1 MHLIRKNL
9 LGQQLFPRFCQT
21 DLDHA
26 DACAHASKIPRQ
38 THAQDTSGLRH
49 FVLTE
54 KRCLSCSI
62 YNPVSVRGVE
72 RETRPSASTVTFSH
86 PENMSDSST
95 PDVGPVEAGVR
106 KLSELR
112 VIDLKAELKRRNLDI
127 SGNKSL
133 LSERLKKAIEEEGG
147 NPDEI
152 IVHLEITP
160 KKTPRRTPKGK
171 RQDEPDD
178 CTLEEDSVDGQEDPD
193 AIPENLHEMDIMDM
207 NVLDEADM
215 GNGGGPDGDEY
226 DEEVLDTLSYEEN
239 TGNLREDDA
248 NDHDVE
254 DVCDVVMSKSG
265 VEEEMEPNDA
275 NVDENEEAPCQ
286 QEDDDGEHGCE
297 DTKSEKESEKVAGS
311 CISEPLK
318 EDTTEEPTEDEKSS
332 VWDSHKEEDNVQ
344 DLANTEEAANL
355 EAESSACEMDVDA
368 STQSEIESTSKD
380 QENIQDNLVDTESTS
395 AQAAKA
401 SETDLCDIESAV
413 DSERAS
419 KGEAVE
425 ECKKTEPAES
435 SEVKESSVEGDDQ
448 KKSSDEDTSSK
459 PDSKDDKGGAAA
471 SGRNLWVSGLSSTT
485 RATDLKN
492 LFSKYGKVVGAKVV
506 TNARSPGA
514 RCYGFVTMCSTEEAT
529 KCISHLHRTELHGR
543 MISVERAKNEP
554 AGKKPADKSDTKNS
568 GSDRRHSSDSKT
580 EKSENKEEK
589 PESSDGKEPGGERT
603 VVMDKSKGEPVISVK
618 TKSKERST
626 KSRDRKSSSKERKDI
641 LSFDQIKEQRERER
655 QRQREREIR
664 EVERR
669 RHSGERDRDSRSER
683 ERIRLFRER
692 EEKERLMRKRNWLEV
707 EKQRLNADR
716 MEREFLERERLRIEY
731 ERRREQERIHREREE
746 LRRQQDQLRFE
757 QDRRP
762 LKRPYDMDGRKDD
775 WQMKRMTMDDRYGR
789 SDLGRQDRYQD
800 FDHRD
805 RSRYQ
810 DDMMMDRR
818 DNRGGMQGDRDNQ
831 HFSDR
836 DRHGRDN
843 RDNWGGSF
851 DKRGMNPSRPVP
863 GGRDNRDWEP
873 GRKMD
878 GDRNW
883 QGADRGVPGQGHMA
897 RGGMAS
903 RGGYIQTGTSQSLS
917 GALNRPNQMMQGSG
931 MQGGGAFGRR
941 Y

>member
-1 MHLIRKNL
+1 
-9 LGQQLFPRFCQT
+9 
-21 DLDHA
+21 
-26 DACAHASKIPRQ
+26 
-38 THAQDTSGLRH
+38 
-49 FVLTE
+49 
-54 KRCLSCSI
+54 
-62 YNPVSVRGVE
+62 
-72 RETRPSASTVTFSH
+72 
-86 PENMSDSST
+86 MSDSST
-95 PDVGPVEAGVR
+95 ADVGPVEAGVR

-152 IVHLEITP
+152 VVHLEITP
-160 KKTPRRTPKGK
+160 KKTPRRTLKGK
-171 RQDEPDD
+171 GKDEPDEAED
-178 CTLEEDSVDGQEDPD
+178 GTLEEDSIDGQEDPD
-193 AIPENLHEMDIMDM
+193 AIPDNLHEMDIMDM

-226 DEEVLDTLSYEEN
+226 DEEVLDTLSNEEN
-239 TGNLREDDA
+239 AGSLREDAANNHDA
-248 NDHDVE
+248 E
-254 DVCDVVMSKSG
+254 DADDAVMSKSE
-265 VEEEMEPNDA
+265 VEEEIKANDEDM
-275 NVDENEEAPCQ
+275 DENQEVPC
-286 QEDDDGEHGCE
+286 QEDDGEPECE

-318 EDTTEEPTEDEKSS
+318 EDFAEEPTEDEKSS
-332 VWDSHKEEDNVQ
+332 VWDSHKEEDNVH
-344 DLANTEEAANL
+344 DLANAEEAANL
-355 EAESSACEMDVDA
+355 EADVD
-368 STQSEIESTSKD
+368 SSKQSEVDSTSKD
-380 QENIQDNLVDTESTS
+380 QENVRDNLVDSESTS
-395 AQAAKA
+395 TKAANA
-401 SETDLCDIESAV
+401 SETLLRDIAV
-413 DSERAS
+413 DSEMAS
-419 KGEAVE
+419 KGEGDE

-435 SEVKESSVEGDDQ
+435 SEVKESSVQGGDDQ
-448 KKSSDEDTSSK
+448 KKSGDEDTSTK
-459 PDSKDDKGGAAA
+459 PESKDDKGSAAA

-529 KCISHLHRTELHGR
+529 TCISHLHRTELHGR

-554 AGKKPADKSDTKNS
+554 AGKKPAEKSDAKNP
-568 GSDRRHSSDSKT
+568 GSDRRHSTDSKT
-580 EKSENKEEK
+580 EKSENKDEK
-589 PESSDGKEPGGERT
+589 SENSDGKEQGERT

-626 KSRDRKSSSKERKDI
+626 KSRDRKSSSKDRKDI

-692 EEKERLMRKRNWLEV
+692 EERERLLRKRNFLEV
-707 EKQRLNADR
+707 EKQRLDADR
-716 MEREFLERERLRIEY
+716 REREFLERERLRIEY

-762 LKRPYDMDGRKDD
+762 VKRPYDMDGRKDD

-789 SDLGRQDRYQD
+789 SDFGRQDRYQD

-810 DDMMMDRR
+810 DDMLDRR
-818 DNRGGMQGDRDNQ
+818 DNRGGLSGDNQ

-836 DRHGRDN
+836 ERHGRDS
-843 RDNWGGSF
+843 RDNWGGGY
-851 DKRGMNPSRPVP
+851 DKRGMNPMRPVP
-863 GGRDNRDWEP
+863 GSRDNRDWEP

-903 RGGYIQTGTSQSLS
+903 RGGYIQTGTSQSLA
-917 GALNRPNQMMQGSG
+917 GALNRPNQMIQGSG
-931 MQGGGAFGRR
+931 IQGGGAFGRR

>member
-1 MHLIRKNL
+1 
-9 LGQQLFPRFCQT
+9 
-21 DLDHA
+21 
-26 DACAHASKIPRQ
+26 
-38 THAQDTSGLRH
+38 
-49 FVLTE
+49 
-54 KRCLSCSI
+54 
-62 YNPVSVRGVE
+62 
-72 RETRPSASTVTFSH
+72 
-86 PENMSDSST
+86 MSDSST
-95 PDVGPVEAGVR
+95 ADMGPVEAGVR

-171 RQDEPDD
+171 RQDEPDEPED
-178 CTLEEDSVDGQEDPD
+178 YTLEEDSVDGQEDPD

-215 GNGGGPDGDEY
+215 GNGGGPEGDEY
-226 DEEVLDTLSYEEN
+226 DEEVLDTLSN
-239 TGNLREDDA
+239 EDDA
-248 NDHDVE
+248 ANLMEDDAE
-254 DVCDVVMSKSG
+254 DVTDVITSKSDL
-265 VEEEMEPNDA
+265 EEEMEANDA
-275 NVDENEEAPCQ
+275 DVNENQEAPCQ
-286 QEDDDGEHGCE
+286 QQEDDGEHGCE
-297 DTKSEKESEKVAGS
+297 DSNSEKESEKVAGS

-318 EDTTEEPTEDEKSS
+318 EHTTEEPTEDKKSS

-344 DLANTEEAANL
+344 DLANAEEAADL

-368 STQSEIESTSKD
+368 SKQSEIESTSKE
-380 QENIQDNLVDTESTS
+380 QENIPDNLVDAESTS
-395 AQAAKA
+395 AQAANA
-401 SETDLCDIESAV
+401 SETDLRDIESAV

-425 ECKKTEPAES
+425 ECEKTEPAES

-448 KKSSDEDTSSK
+448 KKSGDEDSSSK
-459 PDSKDDKGGAAA
+459 PDSKDDKGSAAA

-554 AGKKPADKSDTKNS
+554 AGKKPAEKSDTKKA
-568 GSDRRHSSDSKT
+568 GSDRRQSSDSKT
-580 EKSENKEEK
+580 EKSENKDEK
-589 PESSDGKEPGGERT
+589 PENADGKEQGGERT

-716 MEREFLERERLRIEY
+716 LEREFLERERLRIEY

-746 LRRQQDQLRFE
+746 LRRQQEQLRFE
-757 QDRRP
+757 QDRRS

-775 WQMKRMTMDDRYGR
+775 WQMKRMAMDDRY
-789 SDLGRQDRYQD
+789 GRQDRYQD

-805 RSRYQ
+805 RGRYQ
-810 DDMMMDRR
+810 DDMMMDR
-818 DNRGGMQGDRDNQ
+818 RGGMQGDRDNQ

-843 RDNWGGSF
+843 RDNWGGGY

-883 QGADRGVPGQGHMA
+883 QGADRGVPGPGHIA

-903 RGGYIQTGTSQSLS
+903 RGGFIQTGTSQSIS
-917 GALNRPNQMMQGSG
+917 GALNRPNQIMQGSG
-931 MQGGGAFGRR
+931 IQGGGAFGRR

>member
-1 MHLIRKNL
+1 
-9 LGQQLFPRFCQT
+9 
-21 DLDHA
+21 
-26 DACAHASKIPRQ
+26 
-38 THAQDTSGLRH
+38 
-49 FVLTE
+49 
-54 KRCLSCSI
+54 
-62 YNPVSVRGVE
+62 
-72 RETRPSASTVTFSH
+72 
-86 PENMSDSST
+86 MSDSST

-318 EDTTEEPTEDEKSS
+318 EHTTEEPTEDKKSS

-368 STQSEIESTSKD
+368 LTQSEIEST
-380 QENIQDNLVDTESTS
+380 I
-395 AQAAKA
+395 
-401 SETDLCDIESAV
+401 

-448 KKSSDEDTSSK
+448 KKSDEDTSSK
-459 PDSKDDKGGAAA
+459 PDSKDDKGSAAA

>member
-1 MHLIRKNL
+1 
-9 LGQQLFPRFCQT
+9 
-21 DLDHA
+21 
-26 DACAHASKIPRQ
+26 
-38 THAQDTSGLRH
+38 
-49 FVLTE
+49 
-54 KRCLSCSI
+54 
-62 YNPVSVRGVE
+62 
-72 RETRPSASTVTFSH
+72 
-86 PENMSDSST
+86 MSDSST

-171 RQDEPDD
+171 RPDEPDD
-178 CTLEEDSVDGQEDPD
+178 CNLEEDSVDGQEDPD
-193 AIPENLHEMDIMDM
+193 AFPENIHEMDIMDM

-226 DEEVLDTLSYEEN
+226 DEEVLDTLLHEEN
-239 TGNLREDDA
+239 TGSLREDDA

-254 DVCDVVMSKSG
+254 DVCGVFMSKS
-265 VEEEMEPNDA
+265 EEMDLNDA
-275 NVDENEEAPCQ
+275 NVDENQEASCQ
-286 QEDDDGEHGCE
+286 QEDDGEHGCK
-297 DTKSEKESEKVAGS
+297 DTKNEKESEKVAGS

-318 EDTTEEPTEDEKSS
+318 EDTTEERTEDEKSS

-344 DLANTEEAANL
+344 DLTNTEEATNL
-355 EAESSACEMDVDA
+355 EAESSACEMDIDK
-368 STQSEIESTSKD
+368 SKQSEIESRSKD
-380 QENIQDNLVDTESTS
+380 QENVQDNLVDTESTS
-395 AQAAKA
+395 APAANA

-448 KKSSDEDTSSK
+448 KKSDEDASSK
-459 PDSKDDKGGAAA
+459 PDSKDDKGSAAA

-485 RATDLKN
+485 RATDLKS

-554 AGKKPADKSDTKNS
+554 AGKKPADKSDTKKS

-589 PESSDGKEPGGERT
+589 PEISDGKEPGGERT

-626 KSRDRKSSSKERKDI
+626 KSRDRKSSSKDRKDI

-716 MEREFLERERLRIEY
+716 MEREFLERERLQIEY

-757 QDRRP
+757 QDRRS
-762 LKRPYDMDGRKDD
+762 LKRPFDMDGRKDD
-775 WQMKRMTMDDRYGR
+775 WQMKRMNMDDRCGR

-805 RSRYQ
+805 RSRFP

-818 DNRGGMQGDRDNQ
+818 VNRGGMQGDRDNQ

-843 RDNWGGSF
+843 RDNWAGSF
-851 DKRGMNPSRPVP
+851 DKRGMNPSRPVA

-873 GRKMD
+873 GHKMD

-883 QGADRGVPGQGHMA
+883 QGADRGVLGQGHIA

-917 GALNRPNQMMQGSG
+917 GALNRPNQMMQGNG

>member
-1 MHLIRKNL
+1 
-9 LGQQLFPRFCQT
+9 
-21 DLDHA
+21 
-26 DACAHASKIPRQ
+26 
-38 THAQDTSGLRH
+38 
-49 FVLTE
+49 
-54 KRCLSCSI
+54 
-62 YNPVSVRGVE
+62 
-72 RETRPSASTVTFSH
+72 
-86 PENMSDSST
+86 MSDSST
-95 PDVGPVEAGVR
+95 ADMGPVEAGVR

-171 RQDEPDD
+171 RQDEPDEPED
-178 CTLEEDSVDGQEDPD
+178 YTLEEDSVDGQEDPD

-215 GNGGGPDGDEY
+215 GNGGGPEGDEY
-226 DEEVLDTLSYEEN
+226 DEEVLDTLSN
-239 TGNLREDDA
+239 EDDA
-248 NDHDVE
+248 ANLMEDDAE
-254 DVCDVVMSKSG
+254 DVTDVITSKSDL
-265 VEEEMEPNDA
+265 EEEMEANDA
-275 NVDENEEAPCQ
+275 DVNENQEAPCQ
-286 QEDDDGEHGCE
+286 QQEDDGEHGCE
-297 DTKSEKESEKVAGS
+297 DSNSEKESEKVAGS

-344 DLANTEEAANL
+344 DLANAEEAADL

-368 STQSEIESTSKD
+368 SKQSEIESTSKE
-380 QENIQDNLVDTESTS
+380 QENIPDNLVDAESTS
-395 AQAAKA
+395 AQAANA
-401 SETDLCDIESAV
+401 SETDLRDIESAV

-425 ECKKTEPAES
+425 ECEKTEPAES

-448 KKSSDEDTSSK
+448 KKSGDEDSSSK
-459 PDSKDDKGGAAA
+459 PDSKDDKGSAAA

-554 AGKKPADKSDTKNS
+554 AGKKPAEKSDTKKA
-568 GSDRRHSSDSKT
+568 GSDRRQSSDSKT
-580 EKSENKEEK
+580 EKSENKDEK
-589 PESSDGKEPGGERT
+589 PENADGKEQGGERT

-716 MEREFLERERLRIEY
+716 LEREFLERERLRIEY

-746 LRRQQDQLRFE
+746 LRRQQEQLRFE
-757 QDRRP
+757 QDRRS

-775 WQMKRMTMDDRYGR
+775 WQMKRMAMDDRY
-789 SDLGRQDRYQD
+789 GRQDRYQD

-805 RSRYQ
+805 RGRYQ
-810 DDMMMDRR
+810 DDMMMDR
-818 DNRGGMQGDRDNQ
+818 RGGMQGDRDNQ

-843 RDNWGGSF
+843 RDNWGGGY

-883 QGADRGVPGQGHMA
+883 QGADRGVPGPGHIA

-903 RGGYIQTGTSQSLS
+903 RGGFIQTGTSQSIS
-917 GALNRPNQMMQGSG
+917 GALNRPNQIMQGSG
-931 MQGGGAFGRR
+931 IQGGGAFGRR

>member
-1 MHLIRKNL
+1 
-9 LGQQLFPRFCQT
+9 
-21 DLDHA
+21 
-26 DACAHASKIPRQ
+26 
-38 THAQDTSGLRH
+38 
-49 FVLTE
+49 
-54 KRCLSCSI
+54 
-62 YNPVSVRGVE
+62 
-72 RETRPSASTVTFSH
+72 
-86 PENMSDSST
+86 MSDSST
-95 PDVGPVEAGVR
+95 ADVGPVEAGVR

-152 IVHLEITP
+152 VVHLEITP

-171 RQDEPDD
+171 GKDEPED
-178 CTLEEDSVDGQEDPD
+178 CTLEEDSVDGQEDSD
-193 AIPENLHEMDIMDM
+193 AMPENIHDMDIMDM

-215 GNGGGPDGDEY
+215 GNGGGTDEDEY
-226 DEEVLDTLSYEEN
+226 DEEVLDTLSDDGN
-239 TGNLREDDA
+239 TGSLREDATNNHDA
-248 NDHDVE
+248 E
-254 DVCDVVMSKSG
+254 DADDAIMSKS
-265 VEEEMEPNDA
+265 EEEIKAND
-275 NVDENEEAPCQ
+275 VEMDENQEAPCQ
-286 QEDDDGEHGCE
+286 QEDDGEHGCE
-297 DTKSEKESEKVAGS
+297 DPKSEKESEKVAGS

-318 EDTTEEPTEDEKSS
+318 EDFAEEPTEDEKSS
-332 VWDSHKEEDNVQ
+332 VWDSHKEEDNVH
-344 DLANTEEAANL
+344 DLANAEEAANL

-368 STQSEIESTSKD
+368 SKQSEVDPTSKE
-380 QENIQDNLVDTESTS
+380 QENVQDNLVDSESTS
-395 AQAAKA
+395 TQAANA
-401 SETDLCDIESAV
+401 SETCLRDIESAV
-413 DSERAS
+413 DSEMAS
-419 KGEAVE
+419 KGEADE

-435 SEVKESSVEGDDQ
+435 SEVKESSVQGGDDQ
-448 KKSSDEDTSSK
+448 KKSGDEDTSTK
-459 PDSKDDKGGAAA
+459 PESKDDKSSAAA

-554 AGKKPADKSDTKNS
+554 AGKKPADKIDTKKP

-580 EKSENKEEK
+580 EKSENKDEK
-589 PESSDGKEPGGERT
+589 SENSEGKEQGGERT

-626 KSRDRKSSSKERKDI
+626 KSRDRKSSSKDRKDI

-692 EEKERLMRKRNWLEV
+692 EERERLLRKRNFLEV
-707 EKQRLNADR
+707 EKQRLDADR
-716 MEREFLERERLRIEY
+716 REREFLERERLRIEF

-762 LKRPYDMDGRKDD
+762 IKRPYDMDGRKDD

-789 SDLGRQDRYQD
+789 SDFGRQDRYQD

-810 DDMMMDRR
+810 DDVMMDRR
-818 DNRGGMQGDRDNQ
+818 DNRGGLSGDRDNQ

-843 RDNWGGSF
+843 RDNWGGGF
-851 DKRGMNPSRPVP
+851 DKRGMNPMRPGP
-863 GGRDNRDWEP
+863 GSRDNRDWEP

-883 QGADRGVPGQGHMA
+883 QGGDRGVPGQSHMA

-903 RGGYIQTGTSQSLS
+903 RGGYMQTGTTQALA
-917 GALNRPNQMMQGSG
+917 GALNRPNQMIQGSG
-931 MQGGGAFGRR
+931 IQGGGAFGRR

>member
-1 MHLIRKNL
+1 
-9 LGQQLFPRFCQT
+9 
-21 DLDHA
+21 
-26 DACAHASKIPRQ
+26 
-38 THAQDTSGLRH
+38 
-49 FVLTE
+49 
-54 KRCLSCSI
+54 
-62 YNPVSVRGVE
+62 
-72 RETRPSASTVTFSH
+72 
-86 PENMSDSST
+86 MSDSST
-95 PDVGPVEAGVR
+95 ADVGPVEAGVR

-152 IVHLEITP
+152 VVHLEITP
-160 KKTPRRTPKGK
+160 KKTPRRTLKGK
-171 RQDEPDD
+171 GKDEPDEAED
-178 CTLEEDSVDGQEDPD
+178 GTLEEDSIDGQEDPD
-193 AIPENLHEMDIMDM
+193 AIPDNLHEMDIMDM

-226 DEEVLDTLSYEEN
+226 DEEVLDTLSNEEN
-239 TGNLREDDA
+239 AGSLREDAANNHDA
-248 NDHDVE
+248 E
-254 DVCDVVMSKSG
+254 DADDAVMSKSE
-265 VEEEMEPNDA
+265 VEE
-275 NVDENEEAPCQ
+275 
-286 QEDDDGEHGCE
+286 QEDDGEPECE

-318 EDTTEEPTEDEKSS
+318 EDFAEEPTEDEKSS
-332 VWDSHKEEDNVQ
+332 VWDSHKEEDNVH
-344 DLANTEEAANL
+344 DLANAEEAANL
-355 EAESSACEMDVDA
+355 EADVD
-368 STQSEIESTSKD
+368 SSKQSEVDSTSKD
-380 QENIQDNLVDTESTS
+380 QENVRDNLVDSESTS
-395 AQAAKA
+395 TKAANA
-401 SETDLCDIESAV
+401 SETLLRDIAV
-413 DSERAS
+413 DSEMAS
-419 KGEAVE
+419 KGEGDE

-435 SEVKESSVEGDDQ
+435 SEVKESSVQGGDDQ
-448 KKSSDEDTSSK
+448 KKSGDEDTSTK
-459 PDSKDDKGGAAA
+459 PESKDDKGSAAA

-529 KCISHLHRTELHGR
+529 TCISHLHRTELHGR

-554 AGKKPADKSDTKNS
+554 AGKKPAEKSDAKNP
-568 GSDRRHSSDSKT
+568 GSDRRHSTDSKT
-580 EKSENKEEK
+580 EKSENKDEK
-589 PESSDGKEPGGERT
+589 SENSDGKEQGERT

-626 KSRDRKSSSKERKDI
+626 KSRDRKSSSKDRKDI

-692 EEKERLMRKRNWLEV
+692 EERERLLRKRNFLEV
-707 EKQRLNADR
+707 EKQRLDADR
-716 MEREFLERERLRIEY
+716 REREFLERERLRIEY

-762 LKRPYDMDGRKDD
+762 VKRPYDMDGRKDD

-789 SDLGRQDRYQD
+789 SDFGRQDRYQD

-810 DDMMMDRR
+810 DDMLDRR
-818 DNRGGMQGDRDNQ
+818 DNRGGLSGDNQ

-836 DRHGRDN
+836 ERHGRDS
-843 RDNWGGSF
+843 RDNWGGGY
-851 DKRGMNPSRPVP
+851 DKRGMNPMRPVP
-863 GGRDNRDWEP
+863 GSRDNRDWEP

-903 RGGYIQTGTSQSLS
+903 RGGYIQTGTSQSLA
-917 GALNRPNQMMQGSG
+917 GALNRPNQMIQGSG
-931 MQGGGAFGRR
+931 IQGGGAFGRR

>member
-1 MHLIRKNL
+1 
-9 LGQQLFPRFCQT
+9 
-21 DLDHA
+21 
-26 DACAHASKIPRQ
+26 
-38 THAQDTSGLRH
+38 
-49 FVLTE
+49 
-54 KRCLSCSI
+54 
-62 YNPVSVRGVE
+62 
-72 RETRPSASTVTFSH
+72 
-86 PENMSDSST
+86 MSDSST
-95 PDVGPVEAGVR
+95 ADVGPVEAGVR

-152 IVHLEITP
+152 VVHLEITP
-160 KKTPRRTPKGK
+160 KKTPRRTLKGK
-171 RQDEPDD
+171 GKDEPDEAED
-178 CTLEEDSVDGQEDPD
+178 GTLEEDSIDGQEDPD
-193 AIPENLHEMDIMDM
+193 AIPDNLHEMDIMDM

-226 DEEVLDTLSYEEN
+226 DEEVLDTLSNEEN
-239 TGNLREDDA
+239 AGSLREDAANNHDA
-248 NDHDVE
+248 E
-254 DVCDVVMSKSG
+254 DADDAVMSKSE
-265 VEEEMEPNDA
+265 VEEE
-275 NVDENEEAPCQ
+275 
-286 QEDDDGEHGCE
+286 DDGEPECE

-318 EDTTEEPTEDEKSS
+318 EDFAEEPTEDEKSS
-332 VWDSHKEEDNVQ
+332 VWDSHKEEDNVH
-344 DLANTEEAANL
+344 DLANAEEAANL
-355 EAESSACEMDVDA
+355 EADVD
-368 STQSEIESTSKD
+368 SSKQSEVDSTSKD
-380 QENIQDNLVDTESTS
+380 QENVRDNLVDSESTS
-395 AQAAKA
+395 TKAANA
-401 SETDLCDIESAV
+401 SETLLRDIAV
-413 DSERAS
+413 DSEMAS
-419 KGEAVE
+419 KGEGDE

-435 SEVKESSVEGDDQ
+435 SEVKESSVQGGDDQ
-448 KKSSDEDTSSK
+448 KKSGDEDTSTK
-459 PDSKDDKGGAAA
+459 PESKDDKGSAAA

-529 KCISHLHRTELHGR
+529 TCISHLHRTELHGR

-554 AGKKPADKSDTKNS
+554 AGKKPAEKSDAKNP
-568 GSDRRHSSDSKT
+568 GSDRRHSTDSKT
-580 EKSENKEEK
+580 EKSENKDEK
-589 PESSDGKEPGGERT
+589 SENSDGKEQGERT

-626 KSRDRKSSSKERKDI
+626 KSRDRKSSSKDRKDI

-692 EEKERLMRKRNWLEV
+692 EERERLLRKRNFLEV
-707 EKQRLNADR
+707 EKQRLDADR
-716 MEREFLERERLRIEY
+716 REREFLERERLRIEY

-762 LKRPYDMDGRKDD
+762 VKRPYDMDGRKDD

-789 SDLGRQDRYQD
+789 SDFGRQDRYQD

-810 DDMMMDRR
+810 DDMLDRR
-818 DNRGGMQGDRDNQ
+818 DNRGGLSGDNQ

-836 DRHGRDN
+836 ERHGRDS
-843 RDNWGGSF
+843 RDNWGGGY
-851 DKRGMNPSRPVP
+851 DKRGMNPMRPVP
-863 GGRDNRDWEP
+863 GSRDNRDWEP

-903 RGGYIQTGTSQSLS
+903 RGGYIQTGTSQSLA
-917 GALNRPNQMMQGSG
+917 GALNRPNQMIQGSG
-931 MQGGGAFGRR
+931 IQGGGAFGRR

>member
-1 MHLIRKNL
+1 
-9 LGQQLFPRFCQT
+9 
-21 DLDHA
+21 
-26 DACAHASKIPRQ
+26 
-38 THAQDTSGLRH
+38 
-49 FVLTE
+49 
-54 KRCLSCSI
+54 
-62 YNPVSVRGVE
+62 
-72 RETRPSASTVTFSH
+72 
-86 PENMSDSST
+86 MSESST
-95 PDVGPVEAGVR
+95 PDMGPVEAGVR

-152 IVHLEITP
+152 TVHLEITP

-178 CTLEEDSVDGQEDPD
+178 CNLEEDSVDGQEDPD
-193 AIPENLHEMDIMDM
+193 AFPENIHEMDIMDM

-215 GNGGGPDGDEY
+215 GNGDGPDGDEY
-226 DEEVLDTLSYEEN
+226 DEEVLDTLSHEAN
-239 TGNLREDDA
+239 TGSLREDDA

-254 DVCDVVMSKSG
+254 DVCGVFMSKSD
-265 VEEEMEPNDA
+265 EMDLNDA
-275 NVDENEEAPCQ
+275 NVNENQEASCQ
-286 QEDDDGEHGCE
+286 QEDDGEHGCK
-297 DTKSEKESEKVAGS
+297 DTKSEKEIEKVAGS

-318 EDTTEEPTEDEKSS
+318 EDTTEERTEDEKSS

-344 DLANTEEAANL
+344 DLTNTEEATNL
-355 EAESSACEMDVDA
+355 EAESSACEKDIDE
-368 STQSEIESTSKD
+368 SKQSEIESISKD

-395 AQAAKA
+395 AKAANA
-401 SETDLCDIESAV
+401 NETDLCDIESAV

-448 KKSSDEDTSSK
+448 KKSSDEDASSK
-459 PDSKDDKGGAAA
+459 PDSKDDKGSAAA

-554 AGKKPADKSDTKNS
+554 AGKKPADKSDTKKT

-603 VVMDKSKGEPVISVK
+603 VVMDKSKGEPVISLK

-626 KSRDRKSSSKERKDI
+626 KSRDRKSSSKDRKDI

-655 QRQREREIR
+655 QRQRDREIR

-716 MEREFLERERLRIEY
+716 MEREFLERERLRIEF

-757 QDRRP
+757 QDRRS
-762 LKRPYDMDGRKDD
+762 LKRPFDMDGRKDD
-775 WQMKRMTMDDRYGR
+775 WQMKRMNMDDRCGR

-805 RSRYQ
+805 RSRFP

-818 DNRGGMQGDRDNQ
+818 VNRGGMHGDRINQ

-843 RDNWGGSF
+843 RDNWAGSF

-883 QGADRGVPGQGHMA
+883 QGADRGVPGQSHIA

-917 GALNRPNQMMQGSG
+917 GTLNRPNQMMQGSG

>member
-1 MHLIRKNL
+1 
-9 LGQQLFPRFCQT
+9 
-21 DLDHA
+21 
-26 DACAHASKIPRQ
+26 
-38 THAQDTSGLRH
+38 
-49 FVLTE
+49 
-54 KRCLSCSI
+54 
-62 YNPVSVRGVE
+62 
-72 RETRPSASTVTFSH
+72 
-86 PENMSDSST
+86 MSDSLT
-95 PDVGPVEAGVR
+95 ADVGPTEVGVR

-127 SGNKSL
+127 SGNKGL

-152 IVHLEITP
+152 VVHLEITP

-171 RQDEPDD
+171 RQDNDDPED
-178 CTLEEDSVDGQEDPD
+178 CTLEEDSVDGQDDSD
-193 AIPENLHEMDIMDM
+193 AIPENLQEMDIMDM

-215 GNGGGPDGDEY
+215 GNEDGD
-226 DEEVLDTLSYEEN
+226 DEDEHEELQDTHSNEEN
-239 TGNLREDDA
+239 ASSLREDAVNNHNMEEASDA
-248 NDHDVE
+248 I
-254 DVCDVVMSKSG
+254 MSRS
-265 VEEEMEPNDA
+265 EEEQMEASGA
-275 NVDENEEAPCQ
+275 NVKENQDAAC
-286 QEDDDGEHGCE
+286 QEDDGEDGHE
-297 DTKSEKESEKVAGS
+297 DDKESEKVAGS
-311 CISEPLK
+311 CMSEPIK
-318 EDTTEEPTEDEKSS
+318 EDCTEEEKSS
-332 VWDSHKEEDNVQ
+332 VWESHKEEDNVHNLSNVE
-344 DLANTEEAANL
+344 DASNL
-355 EAESSACEMDVDA
+355 EAESTACEADIDTAKQNEV
-368 STQSEIESTSKD
+368 QSTSKD
-380 QENIQDNLVDTESTS
+380 QANDQDNLVNTESTS
-395 AQAAKA
+395 AQATNDN
-401 SETDLCDIESAV
+401 ETVLCEIESAV

-419 KGEAVE
+419 KEDGVE
-425 ECKKTEPAES
+425 ESKKTESAES
-435 SEVKESSVEGDDQ
+435 SEGKESSVQGDDQ
-448 KKSSDEDTSSK
+448 TKSGDEDKSSK
-459 PDSKDDKGGAAA
+459 PESKDDKGSAGA
-471 SGRNLWVSGLSSTT
+471 SGRNLWVSGLSSNT

-554 AGKKPADKSDTKNS
+554 AGKKPTDKSDCKNA
-568 GSDRRHSSDSKT
+568 GTDRRLSSDSKT
-580 EKSENKEEK
+580 EKAENNDEK
-589 PESSDGKEPGGERT
+589 TESSDGKEPGGERT

-626 KSRDRKSSSKERKDI
+626 KSRDRKSSSKDRKDI

-669 RHSGERDRDSRSER
+669 KHSGDRDSRLER

-692 EEKERLMRKRNWLEV
+692 EEKERLMKRRNWLEL
-707 EKQRLNADR
+707 EKQKLDADR
-716 MEREFLERERLRIEY
+716 MERELLERERIRVEY
-731 ERRREQERIHREREE
+731 ERRREQERIHRERVE
-746 LRRQQDQLRFE
+746 LRRQQEQLRFE

-775 WQMKRMTMDDRYGR
+775 WQMKRMNMDDRCGR
-789 SDLGRQDRYQD
+789 SDFGRQDRYQD

-810 DDMMMDRR
+810 DDMMIDRR
-818 DNRGGMQGDRDNQ
+818 GGLLGDRDNQ

-836 DRHGRDN
+836 DRHSRDN
-843 RDNWGGSF
+843 RDNWGGSY
-851 DKRGMNPSRPVP
+851 DKRGMNPTRPVP
-863 GGRDNRDWEP
+863 GSRDNRDWEP

-883 QGADRGVPGQGHMA
+883 QGPDRGVPGQGHIA

-903 RGGYIQTGTSQSLS
+903 RGGYIPTGTSQSLS
-917 GALNRPNQMMQGSG
+917 GALNRPNQIIPGSG